1 MYTAHVQ
8 QRFSDLDVLGHVNN
22 VAYIEYLQEAR
33 VQYLT
38 SLGRVDFANPAQVVA
53 KMEISYRKPLG
64 LLEEPLRIEIWAS
77 HVRERSYVL
86 DYRVLNELGEVAADA
101 STVMVVFDLAK
112 GESTQIPEPI
122 RTLLEA

>member
-38 SLGRVDFANPAQVVA
+38 SLGRVDFSNPGQVVA
-53 KMEISYRKPLG
+53 KLEITYRKPLG
-64 LLEEPLRIEIWAS
+64 LLEAPLQIEIWSS

-86 DYRVLNELGEVAADA
+86 HYNVLNELGEVAAEA
-101 STVMVVFDLAK
+101 NTVMVVFDLEK
-112 GESTQIPEPI
+112 GESTRIPDHL
-122 RTLLEA
+122 RALLEA